1 MLREHASDLVVPAA
15 VLAEGVLTGKVG
27 YDDRVRRLL
36 DLANVA
42 GVDEELGHA
51 AGALR
56 QDAIRAG
63 FDPPPSGVDAIV
75 AAEADNR
82 AAEDNVQIIT
92 SDGGDLELLASL
104 ATHAGRLTVV
114 VV

>member
-15 VLAEGVLTGKVG
+15 VLAEGVFTGNVG
-27 YDDRVRRLL
+27 HDYHVRRLL
-36 DLANVA
+36 IVANVA
-42 GVDEELGHA
+42 DVDEELGYT

-75 AAEADNR
+75 AAEADDR
-82 AAEDNVQIIT
+82 ASGDDVQIVT
-92 SDGGDLELLASL
+92 SDGDDVELLASL
-104 ATHAGRLTVV
+104 AAHAGRLTMVV
-114 VV
+114 V